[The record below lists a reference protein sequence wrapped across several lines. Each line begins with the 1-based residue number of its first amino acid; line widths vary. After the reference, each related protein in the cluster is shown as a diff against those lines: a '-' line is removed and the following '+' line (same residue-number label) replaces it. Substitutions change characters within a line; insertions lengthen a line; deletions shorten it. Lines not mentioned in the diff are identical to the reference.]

1 MTEHVHPF
9 GFAYDPRRNQWS
21 RISPMNRERCRFTLT
36 AVKDKL
42 IAIGGCGNTD
52 ENLNDGDDQFM
63 ALEDFE
69 SSVEIYDINADR
81 WRFLP
86 PLPNGGRSQHAACCL
101 DVNKIIISGGI
112 NSDMEVLEDTLIL
125 DLVTNEWISA
135 LKLPQARADHVM
147 ISLNRTQVLVIG
159 GWTYGAENQRHLID
173 SIDIY
178 DYELGQWQ
186 HETNIPTPRFHSGV
200 ALVGDKLHIVGG
212 FHSDVTFD
220 RATGELYKT

>member
-1 MTEHVHPF
+1 M
-9 GFAYDPRRNQWS
+9 
-21 RISPMNRERCRFTLT
+21 L
-36 AVKDKL
+36 L
-42 IAIGGCGNTD
+42 I
-52 ENLNDGDDQFM
+52 L
-63 ALEDFE
+63 
-69 SSVEIYDINADR
+69 SYR

-135 LKLPQARADHVM
+135 LKLPQSRADHVM

-159 GWTYGAENQRHLID
+159 GWTYGVENQRHLID

-212 FHSDVTFD
+212 FHSDATFD
-220 RATGELYKT
+220 RATGELHDTIHWVFDIHRRNIINL